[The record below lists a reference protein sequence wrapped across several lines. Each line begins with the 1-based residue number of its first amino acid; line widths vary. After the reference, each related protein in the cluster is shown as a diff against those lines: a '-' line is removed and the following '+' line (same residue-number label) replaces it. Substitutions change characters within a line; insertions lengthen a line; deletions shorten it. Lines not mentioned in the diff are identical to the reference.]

1 MVMDNGE
8 ILRDYKAARHKLEQV
23 KILAELNDCTPAEIV
38 GVIAE
43 QTANKSTLSRLIG
56 EYGCEPPIVKKP
68 KHKPANEPAMA
79 VLEDREI
86 TVTEAVDRL
95 RRELDE
101 LDRRQYELDMEK
113 ADFYRLLWEMLGG
126 VS

>member
-1 MVMDNGE
+1 MVMDKGG
-8 ILRDYKAARHKLEQV
+8 ILRNYKAARHKLEQV

-56 EYGCEPPIVKKP
+56 EYGCEPPIVKP

-101 LDRRQYELDMEK
+101 LDRRQYELDMER
-113 ADFYRLLWEMLGG
+113 ADFYRMLWEMLGG

>member
-1 MVMDNGE
+1 MVMDKGE
-8 ILRDYKAARHKLEQV
+8 ILRNYKAARHKLEQV

-43 QTANKSTLSRLIG
+43 QTANRSTLSRLIG
-56 EYGCEPPIVKKP
+56 EYGCEPSIVKKP

-101 LDRRQYELDMEK
+101 LEKRRLEIDNERAEL
-113 ADFYRLLWEMLGG
+113 YSIITGLLR
-126 VS
+126 

>member
-1 MVMDNGE
+1 MVMDKGE

-56 EYGCEPPIVKKP
+56 KYGCEPPIVKKP

-101 LDRRQYELDMEK
+101 LEKRRLEIDNERAEL
-113 ADFYRLLWEMLGG
+113 YSIITGLLR
-126 VS
+126 

>member
-1 MVMDNGE
+1 MVMDKGE

-101 LDRRQYELDMEK
+101 LEKRRLEIDNERAEL
-113 ADFYRLLWEMLGG
+113 YSIITGLLR
-126 VS
+126 

>member
-1 MVMDNGE
+1 MVMDKGE
-8 ILRDYKAARHKLEQV
+8 ILRDYKAARHKFEQV

-101 LDRRQYELDMEK
+101 LEKRRLEIDNERAEL
-113 ADFYRLLWEMLGG
+113 YSIITGLLR
-126 VS
+126 